1 LNTGRYDM
9 LGRVAIMDLVD
20 QQLVSFL
27 KEDAQQSSN
36 VLAKKLHVSPA
47 TVRRRIKKLSQNGV
61 VRIKAVVDYN
71 KMGLNLAALFGFD
84 VAHDKL
90 DATMRALAGLPE
102 VLWLST
108 TTGRYD
114 IIAFARFTSTN
125 ELSNFLQREMASID
139 GVKESETFLCLQA
152 NEVYHDNVRVSLI

>member
-1 LNTGRYDM
+1 MNIGYYDI
-9 LGRVAIMDLVD
+9 LERTAIMDLMD
-20 QQLVSFL
+20 QQLISLL

-47 TVRRRIKKLSQNGV
+47 TVRRRIKKLTQSRV
-61 VRIKAVVDYN
+61 LRIRAVVDYN
-71 KMGLNLAALFGFD
+71 KLGLPLAALFGFD

-114 IIAFARFTSTN
+114 IIAFARFASTS
-125 ELSNFLQREMASID
+125 ELANFLQKEMASID
-139 GVKESETFLCLQA
+139 GVKESETFLCLQI
-152 NEVYHDNVRVSLI
+152 NELYHGKVRVVLT